1 MPFIWD
7 WIREKLSGTSKI
19 TTQPKSLGGPEMDN
33 QVREKVVGNRRKVST
48 QKGDPVIESIRV
60 RSNNKS
66 KAGGKST
73 GKAVRAP
80 ASKDKAKSKAV
91 SKG

>member
-19 TTQPKSLGGPEMDN
+19 TTQPKSLGGPEVDN
-33 QVREKVVGNRRKVST
+33 QVREEVVGNRGAVPAKKSNT
-48 QKGDPVIESIRV
+48 GTKSPRV

-66 KAGGKST
+66 QASRKSPRKT
-73 GKAVRAP
+73 VCP
-80 ASKDKAKSKAV
+80 AAKGNKTKSKAV